1 MEHRTLI
8 LAVGMLAIGGCT
20 TSATNS
26 FPAPG
31 SYNPHSTTQSI
42 DPGRVAVAREIDKI
56 DREIDEGRDS
66 GAISKRE
73 GRQLRR
79 ANDALAGAADRMGTD
94 GLTADEQRGL
104 QIQAGI
110 INGQAQAAKTMGN
123 PDKPR

>member
-31 SYNPHSTTQSI
+31 SYDPLSTTQPI

-56 DREIDEGRDS
+56 DREIDGGRDS
-66 GAISKRE
+66 GALSKRE
-73 GRQLRR
+73 GRNLHR
-79 ANDALAGAADRMGTD
+79 ANAALAGAADRMGAD

-104 QIQAGI
+104 QMQAGI
-110 INGQAQAAKTMGN
+110 INGQVQAAKTTGGPN
-123 PDKPR
+123 KPE